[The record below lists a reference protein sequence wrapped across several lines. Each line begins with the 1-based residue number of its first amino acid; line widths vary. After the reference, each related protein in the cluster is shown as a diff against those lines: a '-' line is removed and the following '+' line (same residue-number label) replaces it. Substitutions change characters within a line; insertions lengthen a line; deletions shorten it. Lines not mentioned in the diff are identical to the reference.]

1 MDGDSPSQLQRDLE
15 SCSSTRL
22 CFENKFFLF
31 DRTSCAT
38 DETYFRQSYSRFK
51 EENKENG
58 PRFLIYCPERSV
70 LNGLRGC
77 VGFVVQNKI
86 CVSQIENC
94 VGQNEN
100 CVGQNKKFVDESG
113 NCVYFWL
120 LGNQNIE
127 NYHIIEYSSLCQI
140 LF

>member
-22 CFENKFFLF
+22 CFKNKFFLF

-38 DETYFRQSYSRFK
+38 DETYFRQSCSRLK

-77 VGFVVQNKI
+77 VGFV
-86 CVSQIENC
+86 
-94 VGQNEN
+94 GQ
-100 CVGQNKKFVDESG
+100 KRFA
-113 NCVYFWL
+113 
-120 LGNQNIE
+120 
-127 NYHIIEYSSLCQI
+127 
-140 LF
+140 